1 MTKVIVTV
9 KKEKKAK
16 EKEGKCK
23 RKREK
28 ENLYLF
34 LLFIYKLFYIH
45 NKLRLWQIGSLD
57 FNLAVILVNEK
68 FH

>member
-1 MTKVIVTV
+1 M
-9 KKEKKAK
+9 
-16 EKEGKCK
+16 
-23 RKREK
+23 KREK

-57 FNLAVILVNEK
+57 FNLAVILVN
-68 FH
+68 

>member
-9 KKEKKAK
+9 KKEKKNK
-16 EKEGKCK
+16 RKR

-57 FNLAVILVNEK
+57 FNLAVILVN
-68 FH
+68 